1 MDKPKIAILF
11 GGCSSE
17 YDISLQSAYSVIASI
32 DESKYDTVLL
42 GITQS
47 GEWFRFFGELIKI
60 REDAWQDS
68 AVCVRAVISPDRE
81 AHGIVEFGADGVRTV
96 RLDAAMPVL
105 HGKNGE
111 DGTIQGL
118 LALAGIPVI
127 GCNTLSSALCMDKD
141 KAHKLAHL
149 AGVRAP
155 RSYVLSNGYSA
166 AVALS
171 EAEKLGYPLFVK
183 PVKSG
188 SSLGITMV
196 MGKEELPEAIAL
208 GFTHDDKV
216 LMEENIAGFEVGC
229 AILGNDKLVVSGP
242 DEIEL
247 VRGFFDYKEKYD
259 RKTAVIHE
267 RARITAEKAAEI
279 EAAAEVVYRVLDCS
293 GFARVDLFLTPEGEI
308 VFNEVN
314 TIPGLTTCSRYPN
327 MLKAAG
333 MTFGEVINTMIDLA
347 VDI

>member
-1 MDKPKIAILF
+1 
-11 GGCSSE
+11 
-17 YDISLQSAYSVIASI
+17 
-32 DESKYDTVLL
+32 
-42 GITQS
+42 
-47 GEWFRFFGELIKI
+47 
-60 REDAWQDS
+60 
-68 AVCVRAVISPDRE
+68 
-81 AHGIVEFGADGVRTV
+81 
-96 RLDAAMPVL
+96 LDAAMPVL